1 VRRVKG
7 VSSPQGTAEEEEAA
21 GGHVLDDG
29 ASAARDSKN
38 YWNAVSENLRCGA
51 KRWCPSSRASERVCE
66 RTPVP
71 AYRSCREEKEPI
83 AALTLAR
90 SGISDTGDAGTCDTY
105 VLFILGQM
113 TRRISVQT
121 RNGAEGISQ
130 RQLPEVEN
138 PTFYHAAYDSDGKLL
153 NPSGDPV
160 IRDNRMLSLAV
171 HESTSRAEQGRVW
184 AGGFMLDA
192 IQHGVSEGR

>member
-1 VRRVKG
+1 
-7 VSSPQGTAEEEEAA
+7 
-21 GGHVLDDG
+21 L
-29 ASAARDSKN
+29 
-38 YWNAVSENLRCGA
+38 
-51 KRWCPSSRASERVCE
+51 
-66 RTPVP
+66 
-71 AYRSCREEKEPI
+71 CREEKEPI

-130 RQLPEVEN
+130 RQLPEVEI
-138 PTFYHAAYDSDGKLL
+138 PMFYHAAYDSDGKLL

-171 HESTSRAEQGRVW
+171 HESTSRAEQGPVW